1 MSKDITIPTD
11 EDGFVLLQCHICGEY
26 FKLLASEVN
35 DDSTINIWCPYC
47 GLNRKQYAPNEVI
60 DTSIK
65 VAENELNEIIYNT
78 FKKLEKETKN
88 SLIQFKCNKKL
99 ELKDVPPIKVRIDN
113 LELQNYK
120 CCNSMAKI
128 QPISKMC
135 GSYCPICG
143 GINYE

>member
-1 MSKDITIPTD
+1 M
-11 EDGFVLLQCHICGEY
+11 
-26 FKLLASEVN
+26 LASEVN

-99 ELKDVPPIKVRIDN
+99 EL
-113 LELQNYK
+113 QNYK

>member
-1 MSKDITIPTD
+1 MFKNITIPTD

-26 FKLLASEVN
+26 FKLLASEIN

-47 GLNRKQYAPNEVI
+47 GLNGKQYAPKEVLENA
-60 DTSIK
+60 IK
-65 VAENELNEIIYNT
+65 IAENEFNEIVHNA
-78 FKKLEKETKN
+78 FKKMEKETKN
-88 SLIQFKCNKKL
+88 SPLKFKSTGKPN
-99 ELKDVPPIKVRIDN
+99 LKDIPPIKVKIDK

-135 GSYCPICG
+135 GRYCPICG

>member
-1 MSKDITIPTD
+1 M
-11 EDGFVLLQCHICGEY
+11 
-26 FKLLASEVN
+26 
-35 DDSTINIWCPYC
+35 
-47 GLNRKQYAPNEVI
+47 
-60 DTSIK
+60 
-65 VAENELNEIIYNT
+65 
-78 FKKLEKETKN
+78 EKETKN
-88 SLIQFKCNKKL
+88 SLIQFKCNKKPA
-99 ELKDVPPIKVRIDN
+99 LKDIPPIKVRIDK

>member
-1 MSKDITIPTD
+1 MSKNITIPTD

-26 FKLLASEVN
+26 FKLLASDVN

-47 GLNRKQYAPNEVI
+47 GLNGKQYAPKEVI
-60 DTSIK
+60 NTAIK
-65 VAENELNEIIYNT
+65 IAENELNEFIYNAL
-78 FKKLEKETKN
+78 KKMEKETKS
-88 SLIQFKCNKKL
+88 SLIQFKCNKKTNF
-99 ELKDVPPIKVRIDN
+99 KNIPPIKVRIDK
-113 LELQNYK
+113 LELKNYK
-120 CCNSMAKI
+120 CCNSVTKI